1 MIEKKEYRLIATLAA
16 CQLLWLSAGAIILTL
31 SGIIGQQLAFD
42 KSYATLPFALMCL
55 ANAVLSM
62 PAAAFMLRFGRKK
75 GFLLGSIFGCLS
87 GAVTGLAVAKAS
99 FGLFCLGVA
108 LWGAFMAFAQFYR
121 YAAAEGVDAA
131 SKGTAISVVV
141 GSSIVGVFV
150 GPLLIDLTQNLFQ
163 LPPFTGSFLIVAGL
177 SAVSLLVTGFLDI
190 PPPPPKAAGPAMD
203 RPQIAWQPNIVAG
216 LVNGAVAFSVMVFV
230 MTASPLATVH
240 FGHSVADA
248 AAVVQWHLLGMYGPS
263 LVTGW
268 LISRIGEV
276 KILLL
281 GIGLLFAS
289 LLTALQGTSMPHLSV
304 ALLLLGVGWNFMF
317 VSASVLLSQPQDA
330 RARARVQA
338 IGEFINNSTL
348 TVAAFSAG
356 SVFVNFGWTAVNL
369 IVLPVLLLALLV
381 TFRYA
386 LSVSRSRRRIA

>member
-1 MIEKKEYRLIATLAA
+1 MIQRKEYRLIATLAA

-31 SGIIGQQLAFD
+31 SGLVGHQLAAD
-42 KSYATLPFALMCL
+42 KSLATLPFALMCL

-62 PAAAFMLRFGRKK
+62 PAAGFMLRFGRKR
-75 GFLLGSIFGCLS
+75 GFLLGSLFGCLS
-87 GAVTGLAVAKAS
+87 GAVTSLAVVWAS
-99 FGLFCLGVA
+99 FSLFCLGVA

-141 GSSIVGVFV
+141 GSSIIGVFV
-150 GPLLIDLTQNLFQ
+150 GPLLISLTQGLFQ
-163 LPPFTGSFLIVAGL
+163 LPPFTSSFLIVAGL
-177 SAVSLLVTGFLDI
+177 SVVSFLVTGLLDI
-190 PPPPPKAAGPAMD
+190 PRPRSETASPAAM
-203 RPQIAWQPNIVAG
+203 RPQIVWQPNIVAG

-248 AAVVQWHLLGMYGPS
+248 ASVVQWHLLGMYGPS
-263 LVTGW
+263 LVTGL
-268 LISRIGEV
+268 LIARIGEV
-276 KILLL
+276 RILFLGVALLL
-281 GIGLLFAS
+281 AS
-289 LLTALQGTSMPHLSV
+289 LLTALLGTSMPHLTL
-304 ALLLLGVGWNFMF
+304 ALLLLGIGWNFMF

-330 RARARVQA
+330 AVRARVQA
-338 IGEFINNSTL
+338 IGEFINNSTV

-356 SVFVNFGWTAVNL
+356 TVFVHFGWTAVNL
-369 IVLPVLLLALLV
+369 IVLPVLLIALLV

-386 LSVSRSRRRIA
+386 LNVSRSRKQAA